1 MPRYHLDTDF
11 LVFATSETGLERE
24 RLLQIAASDATI
36 EMSAIAWYEY
46 ARGPRL
52 PEQLALARFVLE
64 DDGVIPLTDELASRA
79 ADTFRLLG
87 SPRRRANDVAI
98 GVTAVVHSAVLL
110 TRNAHDFAGI
120 DGLHIETSQ
129 P

>member
-87 SPRRRANDVAI
+87 SPRRRANDVAWCVPREKSFFI
-98 GVTAVVHSAVLL
+98 YFVSSDGAGEHLQLVL
-110 TRNAHDFAGI
+110 
-120 DGLHIETSQ
+120 
-129 P
+129 